1 MPALVTS
8 WDAMR
13 LVRKEIGRRSRNR
26 QVLTDGLSE
35 EAAHELEQIDE
46 REGLREGSGVG
57 VQAGFVSRPAGKGPG
72 SCETEQGRGGR
83 AQQAGTR
90 SACQGPP

>member
-1 MPALVTS
+1 MGRDEAG
-8 WDAMR
+8 
-13 LVRKEIGRRSRNR
+13 KERN
-26 QVLTDGLSE
+26 QAEEQKQTGADGLSE